1 MSLLELKNL
10 THHFGQRVAIDKL
23 NLSVEK
29 GELVGLL
36 GSSGCGKTTTI
47 RLIAGLLKP
56 TAGEI
61 WIAHRNITE
70 FSPERRNIGMVF
82 QSYALFP
89 HLNVFENV
97 AFGLRAT
104 GVSRA
109 QIPSRVRR
117 ALNVVHLS
125 EYESRPVFEL
135 SGGEQQRVAIAR
147 AIILE
152 PQVLLLDEP
161 LSNLDASLREQ
172 TRNQLRALIRSL
184 GITTLFVTHDQEE
197 AFAVCDR
204 IVLLSQG
211 KMQQAGTPQEIYDH
225 PRNAFVARFVGR
237 SNLIELQ
244 LKSREDDMWVF
255 SWPSGRELRLPLIR
269 NGTPQVGRKY
279 SILFRPEKI
288 EFEQRPCNKHLMSVT
303 VSSYRFAGAW
313 SEWQLEGEGIHL
325 LATKSN
331 ETCSQNSSPTQIK
344 DVWISPE
351 ALHVFDTET

>member
-1 MSLLELKNL
+1 VSLLELKNL
-10 THHFGQRVAIDKL
+10 THHFGQRIAIDKL
-23 NLSVEK
+23 NLSIEK

-36 GSSGCGKTTTI
+36 GPSGCGKTTTI

-61 WIAHRNITE
+61 WIANRNITQ

-104 GVSRA
+104 GVARG
-109 QIPSRVRR
+109 QIPGRVRR

-125 EYESRPVFEL
+125 EHEFRPVFEL

-197 AFAVCDR
+197 AFALSDR

-211 KMQQAGTPQEIYDH
+211 RFQQVGTPQEIYER
-225 PRNAFVARFVGR
+225 PRNTFVARFVGR

-244 LKSREDDMWVF
+244 LKSRDGNMWVF
-255 SWPSGRELRLPLIR
+255 DLPSGRELRLPLIH
-269 NGTPQVGRKY
+269 NGTPHMGRKY
-279 SILFRPEKI
+279 SIFFRPEKI
-288 EFEQRPCNKHLMSVT
+288 EFEQTPCNTHLLSVN
-303 VSSYRFAGAW
+303 VSGYRFSGAW

-331 ETCSQNSSPTQIK
+331 ETCSQNSSPKEIK

-351 ALHVFDTET
+351 ALHVFEEET